1 MPAWNR
7 ALFLLI
13 NAPANP
19 PHAEV
24 AVAKLFA
31 SSPIIVVPLLL
42 IALWVWG
49 RRSARG
55 GLLAAAIA
63 TVIALGINVAL
74 GVLYNEPRPF
84 VIGLG
89 HTLIH
94 HAANNAFPSDHA
106 TLVWALALGLVAT
119 GAARRWGWALA
130 IYGLGVAWGRIF
142 LGVHYPLDMIGSAI
156 VAVVASGIALVARC
170 WPVGWLLPPLEAIY
184 ERAITALRLPSA
196 LVPRGREF

>member
-13 NAPANP
+13 NAPAHP
-19 PHAEV
+19 PHVVVE
-24 AVAKLFA
+24 VAKLFA
-31 SSPIIVVPLLL
+31 SSPIVVVPLLL
-42 IALWVWG
+42 VALWVWG

-63 TVIALGINVAL
+63 TVIALGINVIL
-74 GVLYNEPRPF
+74 GMIYVEPRPF

-94 HAANNAFPSDHA
+94 HAADNAFPSDHA

-119 GAARRWGWALA
+119 GAAPRWGWALA
-130 IYGLGVAWGRIF
+130 VYGLGVAWGRIF
-142 LGVHYPLDMIGSAI
+142 LGVHYPLDMLGSAC
-156 VAVVASGIALVARC
+156 VAVVASGIALVVRC
-170 WPVGWLLPPLEAIY
+170 WPVDSLLPMIEAIY
-184 ERAITALRLPSA
+184 ERAIRASHLPPA
-196 LVPRGREF
+196 LVPRGR